1 MDTLR
6 GGKYMHVIDLHCDAL
21 WKLAENKGKLTYRN
35 SKVLDTN
42 LERLQQGKVKVQAFA
57 IFLEPDIKSDQKFQ
71 AALEQIDY
79 FYEEVL
85 AKNPEMKHIKKWS
98 DFDNLKDG
106 EIGAFLTLEGVDA
119 IGNDLSKLRTLF
131 QLGVMSVGLTWNNA
145 NLAADGAG
153 EPRGGGLT
161 SFGKEVVMLNN
172 ENQVLTDVSHLSERG
187 FWDVMELAD
196 FPIASHSNAKALCD
210 HNRNLSDEQAKAMFE
225 KGGHIHVVYNPPF
238 IKENGKASIDDLV
251 KHIEH
256 FCELGGVN
264 KIGLG
269 SDFDGIETKVK
280 NLENAAMTQNLILRL
295 LKYYKED
302 EVKGFAYQNF
312 LNYRPK

>member
-1 MDTLR
+1 
-6 GGKYMHVIDLHCDAL
+6 MHVIDLHCDAL

-106 EIGAFLTLEGVDA
+106 EVGAFLTLEGVDA

-161 SFGKEVVMLNN
+161 SFGKEVVRLNN

-269 SDFDGIETKVK
+269 SDFDGIDAKVK